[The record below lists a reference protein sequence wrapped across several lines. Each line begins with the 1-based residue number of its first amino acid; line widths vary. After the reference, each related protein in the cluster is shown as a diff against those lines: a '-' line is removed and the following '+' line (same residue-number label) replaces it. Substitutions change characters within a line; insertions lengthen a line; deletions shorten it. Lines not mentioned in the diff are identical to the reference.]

1 VLTLC
6 QFRAPFRRLTGML
19 QVTTDVTTVTFLEL
33 GDCLGWRYCRLFR
46 MSGISGEDE
55 LARRKQADRDKA
67 RCELG
72 PFHT

>member
-1 VLTLC
+1 
-6 QFRAPFRRLTGML
+6 
-19 QVTTDVTTVTFLEL
+19 
-33 GDCLGWRYCRLFR
+33 

-72 PFHT
+72 LFHN